1 MFLSHDERDR
11 KFGKMASHLN
21 PKSENHPLVTV
32 FVGCYNHSRF
42 VEECLDSVRHQT
54 YPKLQVIIFDDCSKD
69 NSVSVIE
76 NWLKKH
82 QLDWD
87 FISHTRNVGI
97 CASLNEVLRL
107 ARGKYISMVAA
118 DDVWLPDKTSR
129 QVEMMEQMPSDV
141 GVVYSDAFQVNE
153 NGDTLPQMFIE
164 GYRKFVVPPEGFL
177 FDVLWEGNF
186 IPAMT
191 TLIRCDCFTRVGM
204 YDEDLCFEDWDM
216 WMRIS
221 RKFRFAYDNVPEAR
235 YRVVSSSAVRTMSE
249 AIRRS
254 IVLLGMKYFRRG
266 WLNGEQRRRWLNTVQ
281 EREAALDLDGTV
293 WRSYQLGLHIPLR
306 WKITLLK
313 QNCSAKTICLIFCST
328 CGFSFERFKEILA
341 FGVALKRM
349 IFRQRGHRW

>member
-1 MFLSHDERDR
+1 
-11 KFGKMASHLN
+11 MANDLN
-21 PKSENHPLVTV
+21 SRLENYPLVTA

-82 QLDWD
+82 QLDWQ
-87 FISHTRNVGI
+87 FIPHTRNMGI
-97 CASLNEVLRL
+97 CTSLNEVLRL

-118 DDVWLPDKTSR
+118 DDVWQPDKTSR
-129 QVEMMEQMPSDV
+129 QVEMMEQMPRDV
-141 GVVYSDAFQVNE
+141 GVVYSDAFQIDE

-164 GYRKFVVPPEGFL
+164 AHREFDVPPEGLL

-191 TLIRCDCFTRVGM
+191 TLIRRDCFTKVGT

-221 RKFRFAYDNVPEAR
+221 RIFRFAYDKAASAK
-235 YRVVSSSAVRTMSE
+235 YRVVSTSAFRTMFE
-249 AIRRS
+249 AMRTS
-254 IVLLGMKYFRRG
+254 VELLKVKYLLRG
-266 WLNGEQRRRWLNTVQ
+266 WLNEGQ
-281 EREAALDLDGTV
+281 ETTAVLALQEAMSRL
-293 WRSYQLGLHIPLR
+293 YQLDSHIPLQ
-306 WKITLLK
+306 WKVTLL
-313 QNCSAKTICLIFCST
+313 
-328 CGFSFERFKEILA
+328 
-341 FGVALKRM
+341 
-349 IFRQRGHRW
+349 